1 MAESTQLILPEQPAP
16 TPDDIYIWLGGS
28 FSPPTIAHI
37 AIAEL
42 VGTKLSEENPD
53 KRINV
58 FFVPVNDYYN
68 KKSVKCVSAADRV
81 QMLYEAATFLN
92 EKHLPNINFYVSRH
106 EILKAE
112 TDKDSQWYHKEVK
125 TYDSIK
131 QFVENYGANPE
142 NVYLMQGQDNIE
154 GILAGKWVYS
164 HDLIFK
170 SKLICVPRAAANNVV
185 NATRAALRSK
195 LNMEKLNAPES
206 TQTPDSSQ
214 PPKSAMDA
222 LARVTIL
229 DTVPR
234 LVSSTDLRKTIRT
247 WYRKSANNARNLNTW
262 TANTGIL
269 NSTKTSTIKPILD
282 YILEKRL
289 YENEEAC
296 ETQQAKGGRRTR
308 SQSKSKSKRKTQ
320 RSLKH

>member
-1 MAESTQLILPEQPAP
+1 MAPTQHILPEQPAP

-53 KRINV
+53 RRINV

-68 KKSVKCVSAADRV
+68 KKSVKCVSAEDRV

-112 TDKDSQWYHKEVK
+112 TDKDSPWYHKEVK
-125 TYDSIK
+125 TYESIK
-131 QFVENYGANPE
+131 QFTENYGADPE
-142 NVYLMQGQDNIE
+142 NVYLLQGQDNIE

-195 LNMEKLNAPES
+195 VNISKLNAPES
-206 TQTPDSSQ
+206 TQTPDPTQ
-214 PPKSAMDA
+214 PPKSASDV
-222 LARVTIL
+222 LARITIL

-247 WYRKSANNARNLNTW
+247 WYRKSANNVRNLNTW
-262 TANTGIL
+262 TTNTGIL
-269 NSTKTSTIKPILD
+269 DSNKTSTIKPILD

-289 YENEEAC
+289 YEDETAC
-296 ETQQAKGGRRTR
+296 ETQDKPHGGRRTTR
-308 SQSKSKSKRKTQ
+308 KRKTYKS
-320 RSLKH
+320 RSPRH